1 MNKRCPDTRIREIL
15 KFVDMNALYHELRT
29 LTDNPHVWAAIETA
43 AIEGAP
49 AEMLRGLEKSV
60 SILPAIPPG
69 KRFAKECFW
78 SKFQAKFVWHTAF
91 GKDSARK
98 DSAARWLRAM
108 REAAQRRDKPWP
120 PTPKFIPSV
129 TMPEAWTGKDEKPG
143 RVPRDGKI

>member
-1 MNKRCPDTRIREIL
+1 MKHP
-15 KFVDMNALYHELRT
+15 LYDELRT
-29 LTDNPHVWAAIETA
+29 LTDNPHVWAAIDTA

-49 AEMLRGLEKSV
+49 VCLLRGLEKSV
-60 SILPAIPPG
+60 SIPPAIPPG
-69 KRFAKECFW
+69 KRFSKECFW
-78 SKFQAKFVWHTAF
+78 GKFQSKFMWHIAF

-98 DSAARWLRAM
+98 DSAARWLQAM

>member
-1 MNKRCPDTRIREIL
+1 
-15 KFVDMNALYHELRT
+15 MNALYHELRT
-29 LTDNPHVWAAIETA
+29 LTDNPHVWAAIDTA

-49 AEMLRGLEKSV
+49 EGLLRGLEKSV

-78 SKFQAKFVWHTAF
+78 SMFQAKFVWHTAF

-108 REAAQRRDKPWP
+108 REAAQRRNHLWP
-120 PTPKFIPSV
+120 PTPKFVPSV

>member
-1 MNKRCPDTRIREIL
+1 MNT
-15 KFVDMNALYHELRT
+15 LYTELRT

-49 AEMLRGLEKSV
+49 EGLLRGLEKSV

-69 KRFAKECFW
+69 KRFSKECFW
-78 SKFQAKFVWHTAF
+78 GKFQAKFVWHTAF
-91 GKDSARK
+91 GKDDVRK
-98 DSAARWLRAM
+98 DSAARWLQAM

-129 TMPEAWTGKDEKPG
+129 TVPEVWTGKNEKPG
-143 RVPRDGKI
+143 RVPRDGKETFNIFKKKT

>member
-1 MNKRCPDTRIREIL
+1 
-15 KFVDMNALYHELRT
+15 MNALYHELRT

-98 DSAARWLRAM
+98 DSAARWLREM
-108 REAAQRRDKPWP
+108 REAAQRRGNTWP
-120 PTPKFIPSV
+120 PTPKFAPAV
-129 TMPEAWTGKDEKPG
+129 TVPEPWEGKQEKPG

>member
-1 MNKRCPDTRIREIL
+1 MKHP
-15 KFVDMNALYHELRT
+15 LYDELRT

-49 AEMLRGLEKSV
+49 EGLLRGLEKSV

-108 REAAQRRDKPWP
+108 REAAQRRDKPRP